1 MFLQK
6 INYIFA
12 MLYLFLADVIAII
25 HLGYVIYVI
34 LGFILVVVGIILRWK
49 WIRNLPFR
57 ITHLLA
63 IAGVAMEALLGI
75 DCPLT
80 VLEFKL
86 RYAAPAL
93 SEEKVSFIGAI
104 VDSLLFYSAPGWLF
118 TIIYTAFA
126 ITVII
131 TFIIAP
137 PTRKGH
143 SVKSDQQ
150 SAISSQPEKQK
161 PFLL

>member
-1 MFLQK
+1 MSGL
-6 INYIFA
+6 I
-12 MLYLFLADVIAII
+12 LADMIAVI

-34 LGFILVVVGIILRWK
+34 LGFILIVVGIICRWK

-63 IAGVAMEALLGI
+63 IVGVACEALLGLN
-75 DCPLT
+75 CPLT

-86 RYAAPAL
+86 RYASDL
-93 SEEKVSFIGAI
+93 SEEKVSFVGTII
-104 VDSLLFYSAPGWLF
+104 DSLLYYNAPGWLF

-126 ITVII
+126 LLVII

-137 PTRKGH
+137 PTRKCR
-143 SVKSDQQ
+143 SIKR
-150 SAISSQPEKQK
+150 
-161 PFLL
+161 

>member
-1 MFLQK
+1 MP
-6 INYIFA
+6 
-12 MLYLFLADVIAII
+12 YLFLADIIAII

-34 LGFILVVVGIILRWK
+34 LGFILIVVGIILRWK

-63 IAGVAMEALLGI
+63 IVGVACEALLGVN
-75 DCPLT
+75 CPLT

-86 RYAAPAL
+86 RYALNL
-93 SEEKVSFIGAI
+93 SEKEGSFIGTI
-104 VDSLLFYSAPGWLF
+104 VGSLLFYNAPGWLF

-126 ITVII
+126 ILVVI

-137 PTRKGH
+137 PSRRGH
-143 SVKSDQQ
+143 
-150 SAISSQPEKQK
+150 
-161 PFLL
+161 

>member
-1 MFLQK
+1 MYNFL
-6 INYIFA
+6 
-12 MLYLFLADVIAII
+12 LADIIAII

-34 LGFILVVVGIILRWK
+34 LGFILIVVGIICRWK

-63 IAGVAMEALLGI
+63 IVGVACEALLGI

-86 RYAAPAL
+86 RYALNL

-104 VDSLLFYSAPGWLF
+104 LDSLLYYTAPGWLF

-126 ITVII
+126 IVVVV

-137 PTRKGH
+137 PTRRGH
-143 SVKSDQQ
+143 
-150 SAISSQPEKQK
+150 
-161 PFLL
+161 

>member
-1 MFLQK
+1 MYNFL
-6 INYIFA
+6 
-12 MLYLFLADVIAII
+12 LADIIAII

-34 LGFILVVVGIILRWK
+34 LGFILIVVGIICRWK

-63 IAGVAMEALLGI
+63 IVGVACEALLGI

-86 RYAAPAL
+86 RYALNL
-93 SEEKVSFIGAI
+93 SEERVSFIGAI
-104 VDSLLFYSAPGWLF
+104 VDSLLYYNAPGWLF
-118 TIIYTAFA
+118 TIIYAAFA
-126 ITVII
+126 IVVVI

-137 PTRKGH
+137 PTRKGRL
-143 SVKSDQQ
+143 D
-150 SAISSQPEKQK
+150 
-161 PFLL
+161 

>member
-1 MFLQK
+1 MYNL
-6 INYIFA
+6 
-12 MLYLFLADVIAII
+12 LLADIIAII

-34 LGFILVVVGIILRWK
+34 LGFILIVVGIICRWK

-63 IAGVAMEALLGI
+63 IVGVACEALLGV

-86 RYAAPAL
+86 RYALNL
-93 SEEKVSFIGAI
+93 SEEKVSFIGSL
-104 VDSLLFYSAPGWLF
+104 VDSLLYYNAPGWLF
-118 TIIYTAFA
+118 TIIYAAFA
-126 ITVII
+126 IVVVI

-137 PTRKGH
+137 PTRRGH
-143 SVKSDQQ
+143 
-150 SAISSQPEKQK
+150 
-161 PFLL
+161 

>member
-1 MFLQK
+1 MS
-6 INYIFA
+6 NPV
-12 MLYLFLADVIAII
+12 LANIIAII

-34 LGFILVVVGIILRWK
+34 LGFILIIVGIIFKWK

-63 IAGVAMEALLGI
+63 IVGVACEALMGVN
-75 DCPLT
+75 CPLT

-86 RYAAPAL
+86 RYALNL

-104 VDSLLFYSAPGWLF
+104 VDSLLYYNAPGWLF

-126 ITVII
+126 ILVVI

-137 PTRKGH
+137 PKRKGH
-143 SVKSDQQ
+143 LD
-150 SAISSQPEKQK
+150 
-161 PFLL
+161 

>member
-1 MFLQK
+1 MYNL
-6 INYIFA
+6 
-12 MLYLFLADVIAII
+12 LLADIIAII

-34 LGFILVVVGIILRWK
+34 LGFILIVVGIICRWK

-63 IAGVAMEALLGI
+63 IVGVACEALLGV

-86 RYAAPAL
+86 RYALNL
-93 SEEKVSFIGAI
+93 SEERVSFIGAI
-104 VDSLLFYSAPGWLF
+104 VDSLLYYNAPGWLF
-118 TIIYTAFA
+118 TIIYAAFA
-126 ITVII
+126 IVVVI

-137 PTRKGH
+137 PTRRGH
-143 SVKSDQQ
+143 
-150 SAISSQPEKQK
+150 
-161 PFLL
+161 

>member
-1 MFLQK
+1 MYNL
-6 INYIFA
+6 
-12 MLYLFLADVIAII
+12 LLADIIAII

-34 LGFILVVVGIILRWK
+34 LGFILIVVGIICRWK

-63 IAGVAMEALLGI
+63 IVGVACEALLGI

-86 RYAAPAL
+86 RYALNL

-104 VDSLLFYSAPGWLF
+104 LDSLLYYNAPGWLF
-118 TIIYTAFA
+118 TIIYAAFA
-126 ITVII
+126 IAVVI

-137 PTRKGH
+137 PTRKGRL
-143 SVKSDQQ
+143 D
-150 SAISSQPEKQK
+150 
-161 PFLL
+161 

>member
-1 MFLQK
+1 MYNL
-6 INYIFA
+6 
-12 MLYLFLADVIAII
+12 LLADIIAII

-34 LGFILVVVGIILRWK
+34 LGFILIIVGIIFRWK

-63 IAGVAMEALLGI
+63 IVGVACEALLGVN
-75 DCPLT
+75 CPLT

-86 RYAAPAL
+86 RYASNL
-93 SEEKVSFIGAI
+93 SEEKVSFIGVI
-104 VDSLLFYSAPGWLF
+104 VDSLLFYNAPRWVF

-126 ITVII
+126 IVVVI

-143 SVKSDQQ
+143 
-150 SAISSQPEKQK
+150 
-161 PFLL
+161 

>member
-1 MFLQK
+1 MYNL
-6 INYIFA
+6 
-12 MLYLFLADVIAII
+12 LLADIIAII

-34 LGFILVVVGIILRWK
+34 LGFILIVVGIILRWK

-63 IAGVAMEALLGI
+63 IVGVACEALLGVN
-75 DCPLT
+75 CPLT

-86 RYAAPAL
+86 RYALNL
-93 SEEKVSFIGAI
+93 SEKEVSFIGTI
-104 VDSLLFYSAPGWLF
+104 VDSLLFYNAPGWLF

-126 ITVII
+126 ILVVI

-137 PTRKGH
+137 PTRRGH
-143 SVKSDQQ
+143 
-150 SAISSQPEKQK
+150 
-161 PFLL
+161 